1 MTIIIENEYPGY
13 DPEFDKGIDIT
24 ATAQQKLNLRRFLK
38 PEEYEEIAN
47 NVVLEAL
54 EQEGCPYETEVDIV
68 LVDDL
73 AIREFNNENRGI
85 DSSTDVLSFP
95 MIDFREPADFSSLES
110 MEVKD
115 EFAYMADDVF
125 NPDTGELLL
134 GDIVISIDHCLLQAD
149 EYGHDIRREFAFLI
163 AHSMLHL
170 MGYDHMTPEDAAC
183 MEKKQEAI
191 LTKLGYT
198 R

>member
-73 AIREFNNENRGI
+73 AIREFNSENRGI

>member
-13 DPEFDKGIDIT
+13 DPEFDKGIDII

>member
-1 MTIIIENEYPGY
+1 M
-13 DPEFDKGIDIT
+13 
-24 ATAQQKLNLRRFLK
+24 
-38 PEEYEEIAN
+38 
-47 NVVLEAL
+47 VLEAL

>member
-54 EQEGCPYETEVDIV
+54 EQEGCPYEAEVDIV

-85 DSSTDVLSFP
+85 DLSTDVLSFP
-95 MIDFREPADFSSLES
+95 MIDFGEPADFSSLES

>member
-1 MTIIIENEYPGY
+1 LTIIIENEYPGY

-54 EQEGCPYETEVDIV
+54 EQEGCPYEAEVDIV

-85 DSSTDVLSFP
+85 DLSTDVLSFP
-95 MIDFREPADFSSLES
+95 MIDFGEPADFSSLES

>member
-149 EYGHDIRREFAFLI
+149 EYGHDIRRVFAFLI

>member
-1 MTIIIENEYPGY
+1 
-13 DPEFDKGIDIT
+13 
-24 ATAQQKLNLRRFLK
+24 
-38 PEEYEEIAN
+38 
-47 NVVLEAL
+47 
-54 EQEGCPYETEVDIV
+54 
-68 LVDDL
+68 
-73 AIREFNNENRGI
+73 
-85 DSSTDVLSFP
+85 
-95 MIDFREPADFSSLES
+95 
-110 MEVKD
+110 
-115 EFAYMADDVF
+115 MADDVF